1 MSAITHM
8 PADIASAATAPK
20 RRFPLTIVLLLVP
33 MAVVNLAAF
42 VLPVLRL
49 GQISFL
55 ESRSG
60 GVLTDVYTF
69 KNYLD
74 FFTDSFNFGLVI
86 NSLWISFAVTIA
98 TLVCAYPIA
107 LFLHRVSPVWRNVLF
122 VITVSPLLV
131 SSVVRTYGWMVLLG
145 DQGLI
150 NGSLLSM
157 GLIAEPIRLI
167 NNTLGVFIG
176 LVEIL
181 IPYMALALIAGFGKL
196 DQSLEEAA
204 ASLGANA
211 FTRFRR
217 IIFPLTLPG
226 VALGCLLCFVLAIS
240 SFITP
245 KLLGGGRVF
254 LLATEIFDQAI
265 IQLEWPRAAATSVI
279 VLIIFGFALA
289 VYSRVVRRFD

>member
-1 MSAITHM
+1 MSAITHTSANIAI
-8 PADIASAATAPK
+8 PAAAPK
-20 RRFPLTIVLLLVP
+20 RRFPLVILLLLVP
-33 MAVVNLAAF
+33 MAVINLAAF
-42 VLPVLRL
+42 VLPVLYL

-60 GVLTDVYTF
+60 GVLTDIYTF
-69 KNYLD
+69 GNYLD
-74 FFTDSFNFGLVI
+74 FFTDSFNFGLVF
-86 NSLWISFAVTIA
+86 NSLWISFAVTVA
-98 TLVCAYPIA
+98 TLICAYPIA

-150 NGSLLSM
+150 NGTLMSM
-157 GLIAEPIRLI
+157 GLISTPFRLI
-167 NNTLGVFIG
+167 NNTLGVFVG

-217 IIFPLTLPG
+217 IVFPLTLPG

-254 LLATEIFDQAI
+254 LLATEIYDQAI
-265 IQLEWPRAAATSVI
+265 IQLEWPSAAATSVI
-279 VLIIFGFALA
+279 VLIIFGIALA